1 MPSPLVRVLL
11 GTLLCLLIL
20 SPLTVAA
27 HAVLVEARPGDGER
41 LGQSPSELELR
52 FSEPVVPVAVRLLDA
67 RGAEISDVTVEPRGG
82 TLIVRP
88 LTPLPEGS
96 YLLSY
101 RVTSVDSHPVGAT
114 LRFGIGVEPLPEQG
128 GAATAEPASTRWAG
142 LLMRWLVYVT
152 ALGAAGLALFVEAVQ
167 PPEPVRSRTGRLL
180 GWLAAAGIAALMVR
194 LGIAGLEL
202 VGLQPTALVTSLPWT
217 AVVGTTL
224 AWATAVAILGLA
236 VLILSGRRRRWMR
249 LLGAVLVAGSFA
261 LTGHA
266 ATAAPRWLAA
276 PTLGL
281 HTLCGAFWL
290 ASLVP
295 LLWCVRL
302 APDKAYLALR
312 RFSAV
317 ATVAVAALMVA
328 GVCLAWL
335 QLGGR
340 LAPLWQTSYGLR
352 LTGKLVLVA
361 GLLALAAVNRFL
373 LTPRMARDDPDAR
386 RHLGRTLAVDLA
398 LGLGVLAV
406 TASFPFDPPPR
417 AMAGRDTG
425 AGGVAI
431 VAAAPGGQATLTL
444 VPGRP
449 GANRLEAWATDT
461 SGAPITAKEAT
472 VAVALP
478 EAGIEP
484 NRFRATMPRAGV
496 YVAEGL
502 AMPRAGSWR
511 LRLDLLVDDFTK
523 LTFEGEIVIGE
534 EHDHD
539 TGDHHHPRNDMH

>member
-1 MPSPLVRVLL
+1 M
-11 GTLLCLLIL
+11 
-20 SPLTVAA
+20 
-27 HAVLVEARPGDGER
+27 
-41 LGQSPSELELR
+41 LR

-67 RGAEISDVTVEPRGG
+67 HGAEVPGVTVEPRGE

-88 LTPLPEGS
+88 AVPLPEGA

-128 GAATAEPASTRWAG
+128 GAATAEPAAARWAG
-142 LLMRWLVYVT
+142 LLTRWLVYVT
-152 ALGAAGLALFVEAVQ
+152 ALGAAGLALFVEVVR

-180 GWLAAAGIAALMVR
+180 GWLAAAGIAALPLR
-194 LGIAGLEL
+194 LGTAGLEL
-202 VGLQPTALVTSLPWT
+202 AGLPPGALVTSRPWA
-217 AVVGTTL
+217 AVAGTTL
-224 AWATAVAILGLA
+224 AWATAVAALGLA
-236 VLILSGRRRRWMR
+236 VLILSGRRGGGWMR
-249 LLGAVLVAGSFA
+249 LSGAVLVAGSFA

-266 ATAAPRWLAA
+266 ASAAPRWLAA
-276 PTLGL
+276 PALGV

-295 LLWCVRL
+295 LLWCLRL
-302 APDKAYLALR
+302 APGEAHLALR

-317 ATVAVAALMVA
+317 ATAAVAALVIA
-328 GVCLAWL
+328 GSCLAWL

-340 LAPLWQTSYGLR
+340 FAPLWQTTYGLR
-352 LTGKLVLVA
+352 LTGKLALVA
-361 GLLALAAVNRFL
+361 CLLALAAVNRFL

-386 RHLGRTLAVDLA
+386 RYFGRTLVVDIA

-417 AMAGRDTG
+417 AMAMTGGDTA
-425 AGGVAI
+425 AGGVTI

-444 VPGRP
+444 IPGRP
-449 GANRLEAWATDT
+449 GANRLEAWVTDT
-461 SGAPITAKEAT
+461 AGAAVAAKEAT
-472 VAVALP
+472 VAMALP

-484 NRFRATMPRAGV
+484 NRFRAAMPRPGV

-502 AMPRAGSWR
+502 ALPRAGRWR

-523 LTFEGEIVIGE
+523 LTFEGEILIGE
-534 EHDHD
+534 EHDHNAA
-539 TGDHHHPRNDMH
+539 DHHHASGMH